1 MRLRTVSSIILP
13 SAHKVKASARNS
25 VTTVVGGG
33 GEGERRSGG
42 LLKESPE
49 PPRTFLEFFWG
60 GGGWRCRKGACPRR
74 GACPCAALVCSTAA
88 LPCRGARLFW
98 SPAAPAFSFLSC
110 PHPPYPLPGGKGEN
124 ITLFRRGLPPPAPR
138 ALNRLRHLQS
148 LPSRYPAGGFASC
161 EAGLGWRSDTRR
173 GVAVRTRYW

>member
-33 GEGERRSGG
+33 EMLRGTLERVPRT
-42 LLKESPE
+42 
-49 PPRTFLEFFWG
+49 PRTFLEFFIG
-60 GGGWRCRKGACPRR
+60 GGGVAVPKGGLPPAGGVLSLSPDYP
-74 GACPCAALVCSTAA
+74 AAA

-98 SPAAPAFSFLSC
+98 SPAAPAFSFLFC
-110 PHPPYPLPGGKGEN
+110 PHPPSPLPGGKGET
-124 ITLFRRGLPPPAPR
+124 ISLFRRGLPPPAPR

-161 EAGLGWRSDTRR
+161 EAGLRWRSDTWR